1 MFFVTIEKME
11 IKSWR
16 MFLKSGI
23 LISDFNFDLNFDF
36 YFVFNF

>member
-1 MFFVTIEKME
+1 
-11 IKSWR
+11 